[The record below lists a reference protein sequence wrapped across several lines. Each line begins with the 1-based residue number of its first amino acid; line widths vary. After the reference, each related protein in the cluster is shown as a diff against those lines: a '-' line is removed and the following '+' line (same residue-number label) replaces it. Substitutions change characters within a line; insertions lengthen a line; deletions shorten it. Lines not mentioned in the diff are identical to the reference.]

1 MAISTYKTYLMKGT
15 TSGSTTTYEKLVDI
29 VDFPDIGGSPES
41 IDVTTLS
48 DPNYRQIPGIQTG
61 DSMEFTCNYDQTT
74 FNTLKTTE
82 DNGQVGKY
90 GVFFGGTTGSEGS
103 EGKFT
108 FDARLTVH
116 VQGAGVNEAV
126 RMIVTL
132 YVDSAIE
139 FTPGTSSSSG
149 TGN

>member
-1 MAISTYKTYLMKGT
+1 MAISTYKTYLMQGT
-15 TSGSTTTYEKLVDI
+15 TSQSTTTYTKLVDI

-74 FNTLKTTE
+74 FSLLKTIE
-82 DNGQVGKY
+82 AAGQVGKY
-90 GVFFGGTTGSEGS
+90 GVFFGGTTSSDYGSA
-103 EGKFT
+103 GKFT

-132 YVDSAIE
+132 YVDSAIA
-139 FTPGTSSSSG
+139 FNAGTSSG
-149 TGN
+149 TGD